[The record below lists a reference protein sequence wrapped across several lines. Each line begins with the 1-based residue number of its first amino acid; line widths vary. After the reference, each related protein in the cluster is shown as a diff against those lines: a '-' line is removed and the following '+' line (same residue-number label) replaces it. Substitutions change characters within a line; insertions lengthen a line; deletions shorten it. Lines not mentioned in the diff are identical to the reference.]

1 MGFGDRLKMVRKEL
15 ELTQQEMAD
24 RMRIKRSCLANYE
37 TDRNFPI
44 DAVIGLICQEFG
56 TNEEWL
62 RTGDGGKKN
71 MFVKHNT
78 TGRYLANLE
87 KLRNADS
94 EVVRRMVNAVAES
107 SPAELERIDSFMRRF
122 VGV

>member
-1 MGFGDRLKMVRKEL
+1 
-15 ELTQQEMAD
+15 
-24 RMRIKRSCLANYE
+24 
-37 TDRNFPI
+37 
-44 DAVIGLICQEFG
+44 
-56 TNEEWL
+56 
-62 RTGDGGKKN
+62 